1 MRQDNQPDGTSERTG
16 GRRGKRI
23 DTRPDRQNAQN
34 KQHTTEAGRWLDGLK
49 ERMGWLGEQTEE
61 DGRKPTGRG
70 GGKTDVRKGWRTHDG
85 RREATSEHM
94 GEEAG
99 RPGGPEQAKGRGNI
113 TTAMINTASQP
124 HTGG

>member
-16 GRRGKRI
+16 GRRGEE
-23 DTRPDRQNAQN
+23 DRHTAGQTERT
-34 KQHTTEAGRWLDGLK
+34 KQTTHGRGRQMDGLK

-61 DGRKPTGRG
+61 DGRRPTGRG
-70 GGKTDVRKGWRTHDG
+70 GGKTGVRKGWRTHDG

-99 RPGGPEQAKGRGNI
+99 QDGRAGRNKPREGGTSRPQ
-113 TTAMINTASQP
+113 
-124 HTGG
+124 